1 MKRMRKKI
9 NYKGRVQGVGFRWN
23 TEKAVESFDV
33 AGYVKNLPNGSVELL
48 LEGCSGE
55 VLKAEHSVEVRMRGY
70 WTEKESEE
78 LPGDYHWQEFKI
90 HY

>member
-1 MKRMRKKI
+1 MRKKI

-78 LPGDYHWQEFKI
+78 LPGDHHWQEFKT